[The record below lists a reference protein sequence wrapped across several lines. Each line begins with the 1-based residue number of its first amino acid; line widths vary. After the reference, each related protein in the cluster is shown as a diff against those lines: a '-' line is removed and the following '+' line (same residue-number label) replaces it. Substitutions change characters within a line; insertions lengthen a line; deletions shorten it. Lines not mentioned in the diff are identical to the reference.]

1 MSSKLSLRQARIFSE
16 PLKKKAV
23 KDIESGKMSVSA
35 VSRDY
40 QVCIQSVYNWLNK
53 YSRHLQSS
61 RRIVIEMDSET
72 NKSKELQKRIKDLE
86 AAFGRKQLEI
96 DYLNKMIEIGSEETG
111 VDLKKKFGPPPSSGS
126 GSTKDSMDTK

>member
-1 MSSKLSLRQARIFSE
+1 MSSKLSLRQTRIFSE
-16 PLKKKAV
+16 PLKKEAV
-23 KDIESGKMSVSA
+23 KSIESGKMSVSA

-61 RRIVIEMDSET
+61 RRIVIEMNSES
-72 NKSKELQKRIKDLE
+72 NKSNELEKRIKDLE
-86 AAFGRKQLEI
+86 TALGRKQLEI

-111 VDLKKKFGPPPSSGS
+111 VDLTKKFGTPPSSGS
-126 GSTKDSMDTK
+126 G

>member
-86 AAFGRKQLEI
+86 AALGRKQLEI

>member
-1 MSSKLSLRQARIFSE
+1 MGSKLSLRQARIFSE

-23 KDIESGKMSVSA
+23 KDIESGKMSVSC
-35 VSRDY
+35 VSREY

-61 RRIVIEMDSET
+61 RRIVIEMNSEAK
-72 NKSKELQKRIKDLE
+72 KSKELEKRIKDLE
-86 AAFGRKQLEI
+86 AALGRKQLEI

-111 VDLKKKFGPPPSSGS
+111 VDLKKKFGTPPSSGS
-126 GSTKDSMDTK
+126 GSTKISMDTK

>member
-23 KDIESGKMSVSA
+23 KDIESGKMSVAA

-86 AAFGRKQLEI
+86 AALGRKQLEI
-96 DYLNKMIEIGSEETG
+96 DFLNKMIEIGSEETG
-111 VDLKKKFGPPPSSGS
+111 VDLKKKFGTPPSSGS
-126 GSTKDSMDTK
+126 GLTKDSMDTK

>member
-16 PLKKKAV
+16 SLKKKAV
-23 KDIESGKMSVSA
+23 KDIESGKMSVTT

-72 NKSKELQKRIKDLE
+72 NKSKDLQKRIKDLE
-86 AAFGRKQLEI
+86 AALGRKQLEI

-111 VDLKKKFGPPPSSGS
+111 VDLKKKFGTPPSNGS
-126 GSTKDSMDTK
+126 GLTKDSMDTK

>member
-1 MSSKLSLRQARIFSE
+1 MSSKLSLRQARIISE

-23 KDIESGKMSVSA
+23 KDIESGKISVTA

-61 RRIVIEMDSET
+61 RRIVIEMESET

-86 AAFGRKQLEI
+86 AALGRKQLEI

-111 VDLKKKFGPPPSSGS
+111 VDLKKKFGTQPSSGS
-126 GSTKDSMDTK
+126 GLTKDSMDTK